1 MRRIV
6 NYNSYLCTQNQNIPI
21 MTRRLFSVLLA
32 AFFFGTLCL
41 MAQDF
46 DPNQGYRL
54 EIGDGLALD
63 NQNGTIT
70 FSPVNKKAQ
79 TQVWRIV
86 KSDRQGYC
94 CLFSPN
100 AGVALDNGNHGTN
113 EGEVLSWELSPR
125 NPNQQWL
132 IEKSGPETVTLTCAA
147 GGLKL
152 GYNDNCQPGGHVWQM
167 KGSNTSDYVQWR
179 LVKTNLKVET
189 PNTTATSK
197 NDWENETIFGINK
210 EPGRATMLLYAS
222 EKEMKAD
229 AAYAQ
234 PWLWPE
240 SSLRLML
247 NGQWQF
253 NWVPK
258 PEDRPVNFYKT
269 NFDASAWKT
278 IPVPS
283 CWEMQGYGTPIYT
296 NVTYPFRNVPPF
308 IRGQEGYT
316 VVNEPNAVGSYRRT
330 IKVPASWNGREI
342 YLHFNGIYSAA
353 YVWVNGQKVGYTQGP
368 NNDAEFDVTRYL
380 KTGAENL
387 VCVEVYRW
395 SDGSYIEDQ
404 DMFRMSGIHRDVYL
418 EARQKLHVQDVKLT
432 AMIGGRGRRGG
443 GDGAFHRAF
452 LGIDIA
458 LQNLG
463 KKADARIDV
472 ELVNPSGKT
481 IQTAILQVTGVE
493 KGIQPARLNLEVQ
506 GPELWSTEKPNLYT
520 VNIAVG
526 GDIYTQKYGFRRIEN
541 RNGQVF
547 INGKRV
553 MFKGADRH
561 DTHPVYG
568 KAVPVESMIEDIL
581 LMKRHN
587 LNTVRTSHYPNDPRM
602 YALYDYYGIYTMD
615 ECDLECHAN
624 HRLSR
629 NKSWEAQ
636 YVDRQVRMV
645 LRDRNHPSVI
655 FWSMG
660 NESGGGENFVACK
673 KAIQELD
680 DRLIHYEGMNE
691 VADMDSR
698 MYPNLP
704 NMIGLDRDERLKDRP
719 FFLCEYAHAMG
730 NAIGN
735 LQEYWDYIEFK
746 SKRMIGGCIW
756 DWVDQ
761 SLCKWEEPTTNM
773 YYGGGFGDYPNDNDF
788 CCNGIITADR
798 HVTPKLLEVKKVY
811 QYVDFKLTD
820 ERKIRIRNRYCF
832 TPLSDFT
839 FHYQLLR
846 DGRVV
851 KAGTTSLPNVEPGDS
866 CFIDLPCEVP
876 EEEKCNY
883 HLNLSLQL
891 KEATNWAKA
900 GHEVAREQL
909 VLGKIQN
916 YREHTTRTLNSFA
929 AEENSQ
935 QIKGSGENFTFAI
948 SKQTGA
954 LTELTYN
961 GKPII
966 VNPSKSPLKEETS
979 SLQKGWGG
987 SLLFNGYRSISNDRR
1002 GNLNSKIVSPKV
1014 ALEQAEG
1021 KVTITVKYDVKA
1033 GRDERTNVPV
1043 ETVYRITSD
1052 GCIKVNSTFG
1062 NEANQDFSRLGLIAA
1077 LEPRLGNVQW
1087 FGRGPH
1093 ENYPDRKTSAF
1104 MGVWD
1109 GTVNGMTEEYEKP
1122 QSMGERCDVEWVTF
1136 TDDKGEGIR
1145 IATTTG
1151 NLSFSALHYMDEEL
1165 WQTKYKHELNK
1176 IYRPEIILHLDA
1188 AMRGLG
1194 NASCGPGPLPEYEL
1208 REKSYSYGF
1217 VIEPVK

>member
-1 MRRIV
+1 
-6 NYNSYLCTQNQNIPI
+6 

-32 AFFFGTLCL
+32 AFSFGTLCL

-46 DPNQGYRL
+46 EPSQGYRL

-79 TQVWRIV
+79 TQVWRIQ
-86 KSDRQGYC
+86 KADRQGYW
-94 CLFSPN
+94 CLYSPS
-100 AGVALDNGNHGTN
+100 ADVALDNGNHGTR
-113 EGEVLSWELSPR
+113 EGEVLTWALNAS

-132 IEKSGPETVTLTCAA
+132 IEKSGQETVTLTCAA

-167 KGSNTSDYVQWR
+167 KATNTSEYVQWR
-179 LVKTNLKVET
+179 LVKTNLKVEAQAT
-189 PNTTATSK
+189 STASK

-210 EPGRATMLLYAS
+210 EPGRATMLLYAN

-229 AAYAQ
+229 AAYQ
-234 PWLWPE
+234 KPWLWPE

-253 NWVPK
+253 NWVSK
-258 PEDRPVNFYKT
+258 PEDRPVDFYKP
-269 NFDASAWKT
+269 NFNASSWKT

-296 NVTYPFRNVPPF
+296 NVTYPIRNQPPL

-316 VVNEPNAVGSYRRT
+316 VMNEPNAVGSYRRT
-330 IKVPASWNGREI
+330 IKVPSSWSGREI

-432 AMIGGRGRRGG
+432 SMMGGRGRRGG
-443 GDGAFHRAF
+443 GNGDGAFRRAF

-458 LQNLG
+458 LQNLN
-463 KKADARIDV
+463 KKATDARIDV
-472 ELVNPSGKT
+472 ELVSPSGKT

-506 GPELWSTEKPNLYT
+506 NPELWTAETPNLYT

-526 GDIYTQKYGFRRIEN
+526 GDIYTQKYGFRKIEN
-541 RNGQVF
+541 RDGQVF

-568 KAVPVESMIEDIL
+568 KAIPVESMIEDIL

-615 ECDLECHAN
+615 ECDLECHGN
-624 HRLSR
+624 HSLSR
-629 NKSWEAQ
+629 KKSWEAQ

-660 NESGGGENFVACK
+660 NESGGGDNFVACK
-673 KAIQELD
+673 KAIQDLD

-704 NMIGLDRDERLKDRP
+704 NMIWLDREERLKDRP

-735 LQEYWDYIEFK
+735 LQEYWDYIEFE

-761 SLCKWEEPTTNM
+761 SLCKWGEPTTNM

-820 ERKIRIRNRYCF
+820 EGKIRIRNRYCF

-839 FHYQLLR
+839 FHYSLLR
-846 DGRVV
+846 DGRTI
-851 KAGTTSLPNVEPGDS
+851 KGGTASLPNVEPGDS
-866 CFIDLPCEVP
+866 CFIDIPCEVP
-876 EEEKCNY
+876 EGDGLY
-883 HLNLSLQL
+883 HLNVSLQL
-891 KEATNWAKA
+891 KEATNWANA

-909 VLGKIQN
+909 VLRNGMP
-916 YREHTTRTLNSFA
+916 TLMA
-929 AEENSQ
+929 AAKATGTLKVEENNN
-935 QIKGSGENFTFAI
+935 QISVKNDNFAFAVN
-948 SKQTGA
+948 KQTGA
-954 LTELTYN
+954 VVELSYF
-961 GKPII
+961 GKPVVVTGDKIPFG
-966 VNPSKSPLKEETS
+966 NMT
-979 SLQKGWGG
+979 
-987 SLLFNGYRSISNDRR
+987 FNGYRSISNDRK
-1002 GNLNSKIVSPKV
+1002 GNLRSSIEAPKV
-1014 ALEQAEG
+1014 MMEG
-1021 KVTITVKYDVKA
+1021 SEDAVTITVKYNVKA
-1033 GRDERTNVPV
+1033 GRDNQTNVPV
-1043 ETVYRITSD
+1043 ETTYTVNND
-1052 GCIKVNSTFG
+1052 GSIGVTTYFG
-1062 NEANQDFSRLGLIAA
+1062 NENNKDFSRLGLIAA
-1077 LEPRLGNVQW
+1077 LDPRLGNVQW

-1109 GTVNGMTEEYEKP
+1109 GTVNGMTEEYIKP
-1122 QSMGERCDVEWVTF
+1122 QSMGERCDVKWVTF

-1145 IATTTG
+1145 IRTG
-1151 NLSFSALHYMDEEL
+1151 GKLAFSALHYMDEEL
-1165 WQTKYKHELNK
+1165 WQTKYLHELKK
-1176 IYRPEIILHLDA
+1176 IYRPEVILHLDA

-1194 NASCGPGPLPEYEL
+1194 NASCGPGPLPQYEL

>member
-1 MRRIV
+1 
-6 NYNSYLCTQNQNIPI
+6 

-32 AFFFGTLCL
+32 AFSFGTLCL

-46 DPNQGYRL
+46 EPNQGYRL

-79 TQVWRIV
+79 TQVWRIQ
-86 KSDRQGYC
+86 KADRQGYW
-94 CLFSPN
+94 CLYSPS
-100 AGVALDNGNHGTN
+100 ADVALDNGNHGTN
-113 EGEVLSWELSPR
+113 EGEVLTWALNAS

-132 IEKSGPETVTLTCAA
+132 IEKSGQETVTLTCAA

-167 KGSNTSDYVQWR
+167 KATNTSEYVQWR
-179 LVKTNLKVET
+179 LVKTNLKVEAQAT
-189 PNTTATSK
+189 STASK

-210 EPGRATMLLYAS
+210 EPGRATMLLYAN

-229 AAYAQ
+229 AAYQ
-234 PWLWPE
+234 KPWLWPE

-258 PEDRPVNFYKT
+258 PEDRPIDFYKPSF
-269 NFDASAWKT
+269 NASSWKT

-296 NVTYPFRNVPPF
+296 NVTYPIKNQPPF

-316 VVNEPNAVGSYRRT
+316 VENEPNAVGSYRRT
-330 IKVPASWNGREI
+330 IKVPSSWSGREI

-380 KTGAENL
+380 KTGEENL

-432 AMIGGRGRRGG
+432 SMMGGRGRRGG
-443 GDGAFHRAF
+443 GNGDGAFRRAF

-458 LQNLG
+458 LQNLN
-463 KKADARIDV
+463 KKPADARIDV
-472 ELVNPSGKT
+472 ELVNPQGKT
-481 IQTAILQVTGVE
+481 IQTAILQVTGVG

-506 GPELWSTEKPNLYT
+506 NPELWSAETPNLYT

-526 GDIYTQKYGFRRIEN
+526 GDVYTQKYGFRKIEN
-541 RNGQVF
+541 RGGQVF

-568 KAVPVESMIEDIL
+568 KAIPVESMIEDIL
-581 LMKRHN
+581 LMKRYN

-615 ECDLECHAN
+615 ECDLECHGN
-624 HRLSR
+624 HSLSR
-629 NKSWEAQ
+629 KKSWEAQ

-660 NESGGGENFVACK
+660 NESGGGDNFVACK

-704 NMIGLDRDERLKDRP
+704 NMIRLDQEESLKDRP

-735 LQEYWDYIEFK
+735 LQEYWDYIEFE

-761 SLCKWEEPTTNM
+761 SLCKWGEPTTNM

-798 HVTPKLLEVKKVY
+798 HVTPKLEQVKKVY

-820 ERKIRIRNRYCF
+820 EGKIRIRNRYCF
-832 TPLSDFT
+832 TPLSNFT
-839 FHYQLLR
+839 FHYSLLR
-846 DGRVV
+846 DGRMI
-851 KAGTTSLPNVEPGDS
+851 KGGTVSLPNVEPGDS
-866 CFIDLPCEVP
+866 CFIELPCEVP
-876 EEEKCNY
+876 ESGLC
-883 HLNLSLQL
+883 HLNISLRL
-891 KEATNWAKA
+891 KENTTWAEA
-900 GHEVAREQL
+900 GHEVAREQIL
-909 VLGKIQN
+909 LLEGKPALMTAARAAGALKVEESNNQISVKN
-916 YREHTTRTLNSFA
+916 DNFSFA
-929 AEENSQ
+929 V
-935 QIKGSGENFTFAI
+935 

-954 LTELTYN
+954 VTEFTYF
-961 GKPII
+961 GKPVI
-966 VNPSKSPLKEETS
+966 VAGDKVPFGNMT
-979 SLQKGWGG
+979 
-987 SLLFNGYRSISNDRR
+987 FNGFRSISNDRR
-1002 GNLNSKIVSPKV
+1002 YNFQSDFASLRVS
-1014 ALEQAEG
+1014 LQQEEG
-1021 KVTITVKYDVKA
+1021 KAVVMVRYDVKS
-1033 GRDERTNVPV
+1033 GREARTTVPV
-1043 ETVYRITSD
+1043 ETVYTITPDGRIDVTS
-1052 GCIKVNSTFG
+1052 SFG
-1062 NEANQDFSRLGLIAA
+1062 NEANRDFSRLGLISA
-1077 LEPRLGNVQW
+1077 LDSRLENVEYL
-1087 FGRGPH
+1087 GRGPM
-1093 ENYPDRKTSAF
+1093 ENYPDRKDCAF
-1104 MGVWD
+1104 VGCYTN
-1109 GTVNGMTEEYEKP
+1109 TVTDMQEEYIKP
-1122 QSMGERCDVEWVTF
+1122 QSMGERCDVQWVTF

-1145 IATTTG
+1145 ICTTEG
-1151 NLSFSALHYMDEEL
+1151 NLSFSAQHYTDEEL
-1165 WQTKYKHELNK
+1165 WQTKYMHELKK
-1176 IYRPEIILHLDA
+1176 IRHPEVILHLDA

-1194 NASCGPGPLPEYEL
+1194 NASCGPGPLPQYEL
-1208 REKSYSYGF
+1208 REKSYTYGF
-1217 VIEPVK
+1217 IIEPIK

>member
-1 MRRIV
+1 
-6 NYNSYLCTQNQNIPI
+6 

-32 AFFFGTLCL
+32 TFFCGTLCL

-46 DPNQGYRL
+46 DPAQGYRL

-70 FSPVNKKAQ
+70 FSPVNKKSQ

-86 KSDRQGYC
+86 KSDRQGYH
-94 CLFSPN
+94 CLYSPS
-100 AGVALDNGNHGTN
+100 AEVALDNGNHGTR

-132 IEKSGPETVTLTCAA
+132 IEKSGEETYVLTCAA

-167 KGSNTSDYVQWR
+167 KATNTNDFVQWR
-179 LVKTNLKVET
+179 LVKTNLKIDAKS
-189 PNTTATSK
+189 TAEKSK
-197 NDWENETIFGINK
+197 NDWENEAIISINK
-210 EPGRATMLLYAS
+210 EPGRATMLLYSS
-222 EKEMKAD
+222 EKEMKSD
-229 AAYAQ
+229 EAYAK
-234 PWLWPE
+234 PWLWPN

-247 NGQWQF
+247 NGKWQF

-258 PEDRPVNFYKT
+258 PEDRPIDFYKT
-269 NFDASAWKT
+269 NFDASSWKT

-283 CWEMQGYGTPIYT
+283 CMEMQGYGTPIYT
-296 NVTYPFRNVPPF
+296 NVTYPFKNQPPF

-353 YVWVNGQKVGYTQGP
+353 YVWVNGQKVGYTQAP
-368 NNDAEFDVTRYL
+368 NVDAEFDVTKYI
-380 KTGAENL
+380 KPGIENL

-432 AMIGGRGRRGG
+432 SMMGGRGRRGG
-443 GDGAFHRAF
+443 GDNFSRAF

-463 KKADARIDV
+463 KKADARVDV
-472 ELVNPSGKT
+472 ELVNPAGKT
-481 IQTAILQVTGVE
+481 IQTAILQVS
-493 KGIQPARLNLEVQ
+493 GIENGKKDAHLSLEVQ
-506 GPELWSTEKPNLYT
+506 NPELWSAEKPNLYT

-526 GDIYTQKYGFRRIEN
+526 GDVYTQKYGFRKIEN

-568 KAVPVESMIEDIL
+568 KAIPVESMIEDIL
-581 LMKRHN
+581 LMKRYN

-602 YALYDYYGIYTMD
+602 YALYDYYGIYVMD
-615 ECDLECHAN
+615 EADVECHAN
-624 HRLSR
+624 HSLSR
-629 NKSWEAQ
+629 NPKWEAQ

-660 NESGGGENFVACK
+660 NECGGGSNFVASK

-704 NMIGLDRDERLKDRP
+704 NMIRLDQQADLQSRP

-735 LQEYWDYIEFK
+735 LQEYWDYIEFE

-761 SLCKWEEPTTNM
+761 SMCKWGEPTTNM

-811 QYVDFKLTD
+811 QYVDFKLTND
-820 ERKIRIRNRYCF
+820 NKIRIRNRYCF
-832 TPLSDFT
+832 TPLSEFT
-839 FHYQLLR
+839 FSYSLLR
-846 DGRVV
+846 DGRMI
-851 KAGTTSLPNVEPGDS
+851 KSGTTSLPEVLPGDS
-866 CFIDLPCEVP
+866 CFIELPCEVP
-876 EEEKCNY
+876 EGEGLY
-883 HLNLSLQL
+883 HLNVSLKL
-891 KEATNWAKA
+891 KEATNWANA
-900 GHEVAREQL
+900 GHEVAAEQL
-909 VLGKIQN
+909 LIRDGKP
-916 YREHTTRTLNSFA
+916 TLMEA
-929 AEENSQ
+929 AKASGALKVEENAQ
-935 QIKGSGENFTFAI
+935 QISVKNENFTFAV
-948 SKQTGA
+948 SKQSGA
-954 LTELTYN
+954 VTELSYN
-961 GKPII
+961 GKPIF
-966 VNPSKSPLKEETS
+966 VTGNTVPFGNLT
-979 SLQKGWGG
+979 
-987 SLLFNGYRSISNDRR
+987 FNGFRSISNDRR
-1002 GNLNSKIVSPKV
+1002 GNFKSDIIAPKV
-1014 ALEQAEG
+1014 TLKQDDGDAI
-1021 KVTITVKYDVKA
+1021 ITVRYDVKS
-1033 GRDERTNVPV
+1033 GRENRTTIPV
-1043 ETVYRITSD
+1043 ETTYTIYND
-1052 GCIKVNSTFG
+1052 GSIGVKSNFG
-1062 NEANQDFSRLGLIAA
+1062 NESNQDFSRLGLIAA
-1077 LEPRLGNVQW
+1077 LDPRLGNVQW
-1087 FGRGPH
+1087 LGRGPH

-1109 GTVNGMTEEYEKP
+1109 GTVNGMTEEYVKP
-1122 QSMGERCDVEWVTF
+1122 QSMGERCDVKWVTF
-1136 TDDKGEGIR
+1136 TDNKGEGVR
-1145 IATTTG
+1145 FRTG
-1151 NLSFSALHYMDEEL
+1151 GTFDFSALHYTDEEL
-1165 WQTKYKHELNK
+1165 WQTKYKHELSK
-1176 IYRPEIILHLDA
+1176 IHRPEIILHLDA

-1194 NASCGPGPLPEYEL
+1194 NASCGPGPLPKYEL
-1208 REKSYSYGF
+1208 QEKNYSYGF
-1217 VIEPVK
+1217 VIEPIK

>member
-1 MRRIV
+1 
-6 NYNSYLCTQNQNIPI
+6 

-32 AFFFGTLCL
+32 TFFCGTLCL

-70 FSPVNKKAQ
+70 FSPVNKKSQ
-79 TQVWRIV
+79 SQVWRIV
-86 KSDRQGYC
+86 KSERQGYC
-94 CLFSPN
+94 CLYSPSVE
-100 AGVALDNGNHGTN
+100 VALDNGNHGTS

-132 IEKSGPETVTLTCAA
+132 IEKTGEETYVLTCAA

-152 GYNDNCQPGGHVWQM
+152 GYNDNCQPGGRVWQM
-167 KGSNTSDYVQWR
+167 KATNSSDYVQWR
-179 LVKTNLKVET
+179 FVKTNLKIEALSA
-189 PNTTATSK
+189 ATKSK
-197 NDWENETIFGINK
+197 YDWENEAIIGINK

-229 AAYAQ
+229 DAYKM
-234 PWLWPE
+234 PWLWPN

-258 PEDRPVNFYKT
+258 PEDRPIDFYKT
-269 NFDASAWKT
+269 TYDASSWKT

-283 CWEMQGYGTPIYT
+283 CMEMQGYGTPIYT
-296 NVTYPFRNVPPF
+296 NVTYPFKNQPPF

-330 IKVPASWNGREI
+330 IKVPADWNGREI

-353 YVWVNGQKVGYTQGP
+353 YVWVNGQKVGYTQAP
-368 NNDAEFDVTRYL
+368 NVDAEFDVTKYI
-380 KTGAENL
+380 KTGVENL

-418 EARQKLHVQDVKLT
+418 EARQKLHVQDVKMT
-432 AMIGGRGRRGG
+432 TMMGGRGRRGG
-443 GDGAFHRAF
+443 GDNFGRAF

-472 ELVNPSGKT
+472 ELVNPAGKT

-493 KGIQPARLNLEVQ
+493 NGKKDARLTLEVQ
-506 GPELWSTEKPNLYT
+506 NPELWTAETPNLYT

-526 GDIYTQKYGFRRIEN
+526 GDIYTQKYGFRKIEN
-541 RNGQVF
+541 RGGQVF

-561 DTHPVYG
+561 DTHPIYG
-568 KAVPVESMIEDIL
+568 KAIPVESMIEDIL
-581 LMKRHN
+581 LMKRYN

-602 YALYDYYGIYTMD
+602 YALYDYYGIYVMD
-615 ECDLECHAN
+615 EADVECHAN
-624 HRLSR
+624 HSLSR
-629 NKSWEAQ
+629 NPKWEAQ

-660 NESGGGENFVACK
+660 NECGGGDNFVASK

-704 NMIGLDRDERLKDRP
+704 NMIGLDKEERLKDRP

-735 LQEYWDYIEFK
+735 LQEYWDYIEFE

-761 SLCKWEEPTTNM
+761 SMCKWGEPTTNM

-820 ERKIRIRNRYCF
+820 DGKIRIRNRYCF
-832 TPLSDFT
+832 TPLSNFT
-839 FHYQLLR
+839 FHYNLLR
-846 DGRVV
+846 DGRMIKSGV
-851 KAGTTSLPNVEPGDS
+851 ASLPEVQPGDS

-876 EEEKCNY
+876 EGEPKVDGSQGLY
-883 HLNLSLQL
+883 HLNVSLQL
-891 KEATNWAKA
+891 KEATNWANA
-900 GHEVAREQL
+900 GHEVASEQL
-909 VLGKIQN
+909 LLRDGKPAIS
-916 YREHTTRTLNSFA
+916 EAVKTTGALKV
-929 AEENSQ
+929 EENSN
-935 QIKGSGENFTFAI
+935 QISVKNEGFAFAV
-948 SKQTGA
+948 SKQSGA
-954 LTELTYN
+954 VTELSYN

-966 VNPSKSPLKEETS
+966 VTGDKIPFGNLT
-979 SLQKGWGG
+979 
-987 SLLFNGYRSISNDRR
+987 FNGFRSISNDRK
-1002 GNLNSKIVSPKV
+1002 GNFKSSFTAPKV
-1014 ALEQAEG
+1014 SMEQEEG
-1021 KVTITVKYDVKA
+1021 MVTIKVSYDVQS
-1033 GRDERTNVPV
+1033 GRENRTTIPV
-1043 ETVYRITSD
+1043 ETTYTVYDFGSIGVT
-1052 GCIKVNSTFG
+1052 TYFG
-1062 NEANQDFSRLGLIAA
+1062 NENNRDFSRLGLIMA
-1077 LEPRLGNVQW
+1077 LEPRLGNVEW
-1087 FGRGPH
+1087 LGRGPH

-1104 MGVWD
+1104 VGVWNN
-1109 GTVNGMTEEYEKP
+1109 TVNGMTEEYIKP
-1122 QSMGERCDVEWVTF
+1122 QSMGERCDVKWVTF

-1145 IATTTG
+1145 IRTG
-1151 NLSFSALHYMDEEL
+1151 GSLAFSALHYMDEEL
-1165 WQTKYKHELNK
+1165 WQTKYKHELK
-1176 IYRPEIILHLDA
+1176 SIYRPEIILHLDA

-1194 NASCGPGPLPEYEL
+1194 NASCGPGPLPQYEL
-1208 REKSYSYGF
+1208 HEKNYGYGF
-1217 VIEPVK
+1217 VIEPIK

>member
-1 MRRIV
+1 
-6 NYNSYLCTQNQNIPI
+6 

-229 AAYAQ
+229 VAYAQ

-506 GPELWSTEKPNLYT
+506 DPELWSAEKPNLYT

-680 DRLIHYEGMNE
+680 DRLVHYEGMNE

-735 LQEYWDYIEFK
+735 LQEYWDYIEFE

-761 SLCKWEEPTTNM
+761 SLCKWGEPTTNM

-851 KAGTTSLPNVEPGDS
+851 KAGTASLPNVEPGDS

-916 YREHTTRTLNSFA
+916 YREHTTRTINTFA
-929 AEENSQ
+929 AEEDSQ
-935 QIKGSGENFTFAI
+935 QIKGNGENFTFAI

-966 VNPSKSPLKEETS
+966 VDPSKSPLKGETS
-979 SLQKGWGG
+979 SLTLREGWGG

-1002 GNLNSKIVSPKV
+1002 GNLNSKIISPKV

-1194 NASCGPGPLPEYEL
+1194 NASCGPGPLPKYEL

>member
-1 MRRIV
+1 
-6 NYNSYLCTQNQNIPI
+6 

-32 AFFFGTLCL
+32 TFFCGTLGL

-70 FSPVNKKAQ
+70 FSPVNKKSQ

-86 KSDRQGYC
+86 KSAREGYHC
-94 CLFSPN
+94 FYSPSSES
-100 AGVALDNGNHGTN
+100 ALDNGNHGTR

-132 IEKSGPETVTLTCAA
+132 IEKSGEETVVLTCAA

-152 GYNDNCQPGGHVWQM
+152 GYNDNCQPGGRVWQM
-167 KGSNTSDYVQWR
+167 KATNQSDYVQWR
-179 LVKTNLKVET
+179 LVKTNLNVEGLS
-189 PNTTATSK
+189 TATKSK
-197 NDWENETIFGINK
+197 NDWENEAIFGINK
-210 EPGRATMLLYAS
+210 EPGRATMLLYSS
-222 EKEMKAD
+222 EKEMKGD

-234 PWLWPE
+234 PWLWPN

-269 NFDASAWKT
+269 NFDASSWKT

-296 NVTYPFRNVPPF
+296 NVTYPIKNQPPF

-316 VVNEPNAVGSYRRT
+316 VMNEPNAVGSYRRT
-330 IKVPASWNGREI
+330 ITVPASWNGREI
-342 YLHFNGIYSAA
+342 YLHFNGVYSAA

-368 NNDAEFDVTRYL
+368 NVDAEFDVTKYI
-380 KTGAENL
+380 KTGVENL

-418 EARQKLHVQDVKLT
+418 EARQKLHVQDVKMT
-432 AMIGGRGRRGG
+432 TMMGGRGRRGG
-443 GDGAFHRAF
+443 GDNFGRAF
-452 LGIDIA
+452 LNIDIA

-472 ELVNPSGKT
+472 ELVNPAGTT
-481 IQTAILQVTGVE
+481 IQTAILQVTGIE
-493 KGIQPARLNLEVQ
+493 NGKKDAHLSLEVQ
-506 GPELWSTEKPNLYT
+506 NPELWSAEKPNLYT
-520 VNIAVG
+520 VNISVG
-526 GDIYTQKYGFRRIEN
+526 GDIYTQKYGFRKIEN
-541 RNGQVF
+541 RGGQVF

-602 YALYDYYGIYTMD
+602 YALYDYYGIYVMD
-615 ECDLECHAN
+615 EADVECHAN
-624 HRLSR
+624 HSLSR
-629 NKSWEAQ
+629 NPKWEAM
-636 YVDRQVRMV
+636 YVDRQQRMV

-660 NESGGGENFVACK
+660 NECGGGENFVASK

-680 DRLIHYEGMNE
+680 DRLVHYEGMNE

-704 NMIGLDRDERLKDRP
+704 NMIQLDRNESLKDRP

-735 LQEYWDYIEFK
+735 LQEYWDYIEFE

-761 SLCKWEEPTTNM
+761 SMCKWGEPTTNM

-820 ERKIRIRNRYCF
+820 DSKIRIRNRYCF

-839 FHYQLLR
+839 FHYSLLR
-846 DGRVV
+846 DGRMIKSGV
-851 KAGTTSLPNVEPGDS
+851 ASLPEVQPGDS

-876 EEEKCNY
+876 EEEGLY
-883 HLNLSLQL
+883 HLNVSLQL
-891 KEATNWAKA
+891 KEATRWANA
-900 GHEVAREQL
+900 SHEVAREQL
-909 VLGKIQN
+909 LLRDGKP
-916 YREHTTRTLNSFA
+916 TLMA
-929 AEENSQ
+929 AAKATGTFKVEDNNN
-935 QIKGSGENFTFAI
+935 QISVKNDDFTFAVN
-948 SKQTGA
+948 KQTGA
-954 LTELTYN
+954 VVELSYF
-961 GKPII
+961 GKPVI
-966 VNPSKSPLKEETS
+966 VAGDKVPFGNLT
-979 SLQKGWGG
+979 
-987 SLLFNGYRSISNDRR
+987 FNGFRSISNDRR
-1002 GNLNSKIVSPKV
+1002 GNFNSRIE
-1014 ALEQAEG
+1014 AQN
-1021 KVTITVKYDVKA
+1021 VTMYGTTDAIIITVKYDVKS
-1033 GRDERTNVPV
+1033 GRENRTIIPV
-1043 ETVYRITSD
+1043 ETTYTVYND
-1052 GCIKVNSTFG
+1052 GSIGVVSYFG
-1062 NEANQDFSRLGLIAA
+1062 NESNQDFSRLGLIMA
-1077 LEPRLGNVQW
+1077 LDPRLGNVQW
-1087 FGRGPH
+1087 LGRGPH
-1093 ENYPDRKTSAF
+1093 ENYPDRKTSSF
-1104 MGVWD
+1104 MGIWD
-1109 GTVNGMTEEYEKP
+1109 GTVNGMTEEYIKP
-1122 QSMGERCDVEWVTF
+1122 QSMGERCDVKWVTF

-1145 IATTTG
+1145 IRTG
-1151 NLSFSALHYMDEEL
+1151 GKLAFSALHYTDEDL
-1165 WQTKYKHELNK
+1165 WQTKYKHELKK

-1194 NASCGPGPLPEYEL
+1194 NASCGPGPLPKYEL
-1208 REKSYSYGF
+1208 QEKSYGYGF
-1217 VIEPVK
+1217 VIEPIK

>member
-1 MRRIV
+1 
-6 NYNSYLCTQNQNIPI
+6 
-21 MTRRLFSVLLA
+21 MTRRILSLLLLA
-32 AFFFGTLCL
+32 LAQWPLVNGQWS
-41 MAQDF
+41 MAHAQDF

-63 NQNGTIT
+63 CQSGTIT
-70 FSPVNKKAQ
+70 FSPSNKKAPS
-79 TQVWRIV
+79 QVWRIV
-86 KSDRQGYC
+86 KSDKPGYW
-94 CLFSPN
+94 CLYSP
-100 AGVALDNGNHGTN
+100 ASEVALDNGNHGSQ
-113 EGEVLSWELSPR
+113 EGKVLTWQLETR
-125 NPNQQWL
+125 NANQQWL
-132 IEKSGPETVTLTCAA
+132 IEKSGTETVVLTCAA
-147 GGLKL
+147 SGLKL
-152 GYNDNCQPGGHVWQM
+152 GYNDTCQPGGHVWQL
-167 KGSNTSDYVQWR
+167 KGTNASEYVQWR
-179 LVKTNLKVET
+179 LVKTNLKVEAMS
-189 PNTTATSK
+189 ATEKSV
-197 NDWENETIFGINK
+197 NDWENEAVFGINK
-210 EPGRATMLLYAS
+210 EPGRATMLLYRG

-229 AAYAQ
+229 EAYQ
-234 PWLWPE
+234 KPWLWPN
-240 SSLRLML
+240 SSLRLL
-247 NGQWQF
+247 LSGQWQF

-258 PEDRPVNFYKT
+258 PEDRPIDFYKPT
-269 NFDASAWKT
+269 FDASAWKT

-296 NVTYPFRNVPPF
+296 NVTYPFKNLPPF

-330 IKVPASWNGREI
+330 VTVPASWDGREI

-368 NNDAEFDVTRYL
+368 NNDSEFDVTKYI
-380 KTGAENL
+380 KPGTENL

-432 AMIGGRGRRGG
+432 SMMGGRGRRGG
-443 GDGAFHRAF
+443 QESMANGQWKPGRAF

-458 LQNLG
+458 LQNMG
-463 KKADARIDV
+463 KKATDARIDV
-472 ELVNPSGKT
+472 ELVNPAGKT
-481 IQTAILQVTGVE
+481 IQTAILQVTGIE
-493 KGIQPARLNLEVQ
+493 KGIKPAQLRLEVQ
-506 GPELWSTEKPNLYT
+506 NPELWTAETPNLYT

-526 GDIYTQKYGFRRIEN
+526 GDVYTQKYGFRRIEN
-541 RNGQVF
+541 RDGRVF

-581 LMKRHN
+581 LMKRYN

-602 YALYDYYGIYTMD
+602 YALYDYYGLYIMD
-615 ECDLECHAN
+615 EADVECHGN
-624 HRLSR
+624 HSLSK
-629 NKSWEAQ
+629 NPKWEAQ
-636 YVDRQVRMV
+636 YVDRQQRMV
-645 LRDRNHPSVI
+645 LRDRNHPCVI

-660 NESGGGENFVACK
+660 NECGGGDNFVASK

-698 MYPNLP
+698 MYPRIDH
-704 NMIGLDRDERLKDRP
+704 MRRLDQQADLQSRP

-735 LQEYWDYIEFK
+735 LQEYWDYIEFE

-761 SLCKWEEPTTNM
+761 SLCKWGEPKTNM
-773 YYGGGFGDYPNDNDF
+773 YYGGGFGDYPNDQDF

-820 ERKIRIRNRYCF
+820 DKKIRIRNRYCF

-839 FHYQLLR
+839 FHYQLLC
-846 DGRVV
+846 DGRMI
-851 KAGTTSLPNVEPGDS
+851 KSGTTSLPEVLPGDS

-876 EEEKCNY
+876 AEEGLY
-883 HLNLSLQL
+883 HLNVSLKL
-891 KEATNWAKA
+891 KEATRWAEA
-900 GHEVAREQL
+900 GHEVASEQL
-909 VLGKIQN
+909 CLKYGEPALMAAATKPS
-916 YREHTTRTLNSFA
+916 TLSVNESATQIDVKGEGFA
-929 AEENSQ
+929 
-935 QIKGSGENFTFAI
+935 FAV
-948 SKQTGA
+948 SKQSGA
-954 LTELTYN
+954 VTELLYN

-966 VNPSKSPLKEETS
+966 VTGDKVPFGNLT
-979 SLQKGWGG
+979 
-987 SLLFNGYRSISNDRR
+987 FNGFRSISNDRR
-1002 GNLNSKIVSPKV
+1002 SNFKSDILSP
-1014 ALEQAEG
+1014 Q
-1021 KVTITVKYDVKA
+1021 VTLKQEDGDAIINVTYTVKSGKD
-1033 GRDERTNVPV
+1033 GQTTVPV
-1043 ETVYRITSD
+1043 ETTYTVYND
-1052 GCIKVNSTFG
+1052 GSIGVKSNFG
-1062 NEANQDFSRLGLIAA
+1062 NESNKDFSRLGLIAA
-1077 LEPRLGNVQW
+1077 LDPRLGNVQW
-1087 FGRGPH
+1087 LGRGPR

-1122 QSMGERCDVEWVTF
+1122 QSMGERCDVKWVTF
-1136 TDDKGEGIR
+1136 TDDKGEGVR
-1145 IATTTG
+1145 FRTG
-1151 NLSFSALHYMDEEL
+1151 GTFDFSALHYMDEDL
-1165 WQTKYKHELNK
+1165 WQTKYKHELGK
-1176 IYRPEIILHLDA
+1176 IHRPEIILHLDA

-1194 NASCGPGPLPEYEL
+1194 NQSCGPGPLPKYEL
-1208 REKSYSYGF
+1208 QEKNYSYGF

>member
-1 MRRIV
+1 
-6 NYNSYLCTQNQNIPI
+6 
-21 MTRRLFSVLLA
+21 MTKRLFSVLLA
-32 AFFFGTLCL
+32 AFAFGTLCL

-46 DPNQGYRL
+46 DPKQGYRL

-70 FSPVNKKAQ
+70 FSPVNKKSQ
-79 TQVWRIV
+79 SQVWRIM
-86 KSDRQGYC
+86 KSDRQGYH
-94 CLFSPN
+94 CLYSPSVE
-100 AGVALDNGNHGTN
+100 VALDNGNHGTR

-132 IEKSGPETVTLTCAA
+132 IEKSGDETYVLTCAA

-152 GYNDNCQPGGHVWQM
+152 GYNDTCQPGGRVWQM
-167 KGSNTSDYVQWR
+167 KATNSNDFVQWR
-179 LVKTNLKVET
+179 LVKTNLEIKAQSAA
-189 PNTTATSK
+189 NGSK
-197 NDWENETIFGINK
+197 NDWENEAIFGINK

-222 EKEMKAD
+222 EKEMKND
-229 AAYAQ
+229 AAYAKA
-234 PWLWPE
+234 WLWPN

-269 NFDASAWKT
+269 NFDASSWKT

-283 CWEMQGYGTPIYT
+283 CMEMQGYGTPIYT
-296 NVTYPFRNVPPF
+296 NVTYPFKNQPPF

-330 IKVPASWNGREI
+330 IKVPADWNGREI

-353 YVWVNGQKVGYTQGP
+353 YVWVNGQKVGYTQAP
-368 NNDAEFDVTRYL
+368 NVDAEFDVTKYI
-380 KTGAENL
+380 KIGVENL
-387 VCVEVYRW
+387 ICVEVYRW

-418 EARQKLHVQDVKLT
+418 EARQKLHVQDVKMT
-432 AMIGGRGRRGG
+432 TMMGGRGRRGG
-443 GDGAFHRAF
+443 GDNFGRAF
-452 LGIDIA
+452 LGIEIA

-472 ELVNPSGKT
+472 ELVNPKGKT
-481 IQTAILQVTGVE
+481 IQTAILQVSGVE
-493 KGIQPARLNLEVQ
+493 KGIQPAHLNLEVQ
-506 GPELWSTEKPNLYT
+506 NPELWTAETPNLYT

-526 GDIYTQKYGFRRIEN
+526 GDIYTQKYGFRKIEN
-541 RNGQVF
+541 RGGQVF

-568 KAVPVESMIEDIL
+568 KAIPVESMIEDIL
-581 LMKRHN
+581 LMKRYN

-602 YALYDYYGIYTMD
+602 YALYDYYGIYVMD
-615 ECDLECHAN
+615 EADVECHAN
-624 HRLSR
+624 HSLSR
-629 NKSWEAQ
+629 NPKWEAQ

-660 NESGGGENFVACK
+660 NECGGGDNFVASK

-698 MYPNLP
+698 MYPRLDH
-704 NMIGLDRDERLKDRP
+704 MIRLDKDENLKDRP

-735 LQEYWDYIEFK
+735 LQEYWDYIEFE

-761 SLCKWEEPTTNM
+761 SMCKWGEPQTNM
-773 YYGGGFGDYPNDNDF
+773 YYGGGFGDYPNDQDF

-820 ERKIRIRNRYCF
+820 DGKIRIRNRYCF
-832 TPLSDFT
+832 TPLSNFT
-839 FHYQLLR
+839 FHYSLLR
-846 DGRVV
+846 DGRMI
-851 KAGTTSLPNVEPGDS
+851 KGGTASLPEVQPGDS
-866 CFIDLPCEVP
+866 CFIELPCELP
-876 EEEKCNY
+876 EGEGLY
-883 HLNLSLQL
+883 HLNVSLQL

-900 GHEVAREQL
+900 GHEVACEQL
-909 VLGKIQN
+909 LLRNGKPAISTAVK
-916 YREHTTRTLNSFA
+916 TTGTLKV
-929 AEENSQ
+929 EENSN
-935 QIKGSGENFTFAI
+935 QISVKNEGFAFAI

-954 LTELTYN
+954 VTELSYN

-966 VNPSKSPLKEETS
+966 VT
-979 SLQKGWGG
+979 GG
-987 SLLFNGYRSISNDRR
+987 KVPFGNFTFNGFRSISNDRK
-1002 GNLNSKIVSPKV
+1002 GNFKSDILSPKV
-1014 ALEQAEG
+1014 TLQQEG
-1021 KVTITVKYDVKA
+1021 GKAIITVTYNVKS
-1033 GRDERTNVPV
+1033 GRDNQTTVPV
-1043 ETVYRITSD
+1043 ETIYTIAGD
-1052 GCIKVNSTFG
+1052 GSVAVKCNFG
-1062 NEANQDFSRLGLIAA
+1062 NENNKDFSRLGLIAA

-1087 FGRGPH
+1087 LGRGPH

-1104 MGVWD
+1104 VGVWD
-1109 GTVNGMTEEYEKP
+1109 GTVNGMTEEYIKP
-1122 QSMGERCDVEWVTF
+1122 QSMGERCDVEWMTF
-1136 TDDKGEGIR
+1136 TDDKGEGVRIR
-1145 IATTTG
+1145 KTEG
-1151 NLSFSALHYMDEEL
+1151 NLGFSALHYMDEDL
-1165 WQTKYKHELNK
+1165 WQTKYKHELQK

-1194 NASCGPGPLPEYEL
+1194 NASCGPGPLPKYEL
-1208 REKSYSYGF
+1208 QEKSYSYGF
-1217 VIEPVK
+1217 VIEPIK